1 MKHKIFTFLT
11 ILIFANGLNI
21 KRDEESSNGGDLLGS
36 NTKSVPT
43 ISKSSIR
50 NLVNS
55 VNIPDEEP
63 IVVKRPKHY
72 NPEAVYNHIVNV
84 KGPHHRERFDRISQH
99 FPIWEDSLK
108 HVKTKLYG
116 ATIKTLALKIAMMNS
131 TQLQVENV
139 NDYVTNS
146 ILNKF
151 AYPLHGIEVPNFT
164 NPINYYSN
172 NTNNTFVQTPPPRGK
187 PVPMEPLRHTFEKVK
202 DLDVTPTVN
211 DSKANSS
218 ILDSNSS
225 VPLTNDT
232 NALDGNSTKDV
243 DNSSVTIDN
252 NSSSNEKEN
261 ENDISDRG
269 GRKLL
274 TSRKLLSSKVT
285 RRRRLLKKGTE
296 S

>member
-1 MKHKIFTFLT
+1 
-11 ILIFANGLNI
+11 
-21 KRDEESSNGGDLLGS
+21 
-36 NTKSVPT
+36 
-43 ISKSSIR
+43 
-50 NLVNS
+50 
-55 VNIPDEEP
+55 
-63 IVVKRPKHY
+63 
-72 NPEAVYNHIVNV
+72 
-84 KGPHHRERFDRISQH
+84 
-99 FPIWEDSLK
+99 
-108 HVKTKLYG
+108 
-116 ATIKTLALKIAMMNS
+116 
-131 TQLQVENV
+131 
-139 NDYVTNS
+139 
-146 ILNKF
+146 
-151 AYPLHGIEVPNFT
+151 
-164 NPINYYSN
+164 
-172 NTNNTFVQTPPPRGK
+172 
-187 PVPMEPLRHTFEKVK
+187 MEPLRHTFEKVK

-211 DSKANSS
+211 DSKANSN